1 MLPTAGWA
9 RGGVAMR
16 CTACGAELILTN
28 VVPDNTMGVRGFEHH
43 SFICSACHVTE
54 HRVLFMRHGREH
66 DAEIIPEHLA
76 PRITSTSTAQEEH
89 IAVPGLFGRVVA
101 KILGH

>member
-1 MLPTAGWA
+1 MV
-9 RGGVAMR
+9 GVAMR

-54 HRVLFMRHGREH
+54 HRVLFMRHGRED
-66 DAEIIPEHLA
+66 DAETTSKHLA
-76 PRITSTSTAQEEH
+76 PRISSISTVHEER
-89 IAVPGLFGRVVA
+89 AAPGLFGRVVA
-101 KILGH
+101 KILGK

>member
-1 MLPTAGWA
+1 MV
-9 RGGVAMR
+9 GVGMR

-28 VVPDNTMGVRGFEHH
+28 VVPDNTIAVRGFEHH
-43 SFICSACHVTE
+43 SFICSTCHGTE
-54 HRVLFMRHGREH
+54 HRVLFMRHGRED
-66 DAEIIPEHLA
+66 DAEILPRHLA

>member
-1 MLPTAGWA
+1 
-9 RGGVAMR
+9 MR

-54 HRVLFMRHGREH
+54 HRVLFMRHGRED

-76 PRITSTSTAQEEH
+76 PRITSTSTVHEEH
-89 IAVPGLFGRVVA
+89 SALGIFGRVVA

>member
-1 MLPTAGWA
+1 MV
-9 RGGVAMR
+9 GVGMR

-28 VVPDNTMGVRGFEHH
+28 VVPDNTTGVRGFEHH

-54 HRVLFMRHGREH
+54 HRVLFMRHGRED
-66 DAEIIPEHLA
+66 DAEILPKHLA